1 MPGHPHC
8 EDDEFVPL
16 PFGAQI
22 VPALGGPGASV
33 QVVDTG
39 LVDGRPVVISDGP
52 YGPVRLWDLGS
63 HRQIGPPLEGE
74 SGMSVRSLAFGHL
87 DGRPVAVR
95 GNVDLTIW
103 ELTGHGRTDRPAE
116 PRYIRHNGMGSVYS
130 VACGVLDGR
139 SIAVTGAHDA
149 MVRVWDLGRGTLIG
163 GPLIAHESAVRAVA
177 VDVLARRTIAV
188 SGSEDNTVR
197 VWDLASGTQR
207 GRALTGHTKPVRAV
221 AVGMLDGRPVAVSG
235 SDDKTLRLWDL
246 PTCEQIGPAM
256 SGHEGEIRTVA
267 FAAPDGVPIVIS
279 GSHDFTVRI
288 WDARTGE
295 QIGMP
300 LRDGRT
306 LGIESVAYSLLGG
319 RPRVVAADGHGFA
332 RVWNLDAHRAMG
344 DGSPTRYAAELPGA
358 WTDPDTGDVYDLTG
372 PLTDDEGEE
381 WKYVD
386 FDGFEPL
393 VTDTDDPRLAW
404 SIVAAHEQFG
414 FSEIVTPGPSEPA
427 FTRITAEECPSCG
440 SESDP
445 GEEISIDTALTGF
458 LDCLRHDP
466 AMTDER
472 YEDMEDAVQSL
483 RGSVGWYLEDGSKSP
498 VTELPDHMWEFLS
511 VWMPRSISSGGEEE
525 EEEMAAI
532 GEMVEHLA
540 GWLRERGRLPADA
553 AAEMADEGRKA
564 ARDLPAGKRAKR
576 MLNDLIEDS
585 PFAFH
590 NLDPEE
596 VLDDWMGNMSIA
608 KTGNGALQFTE
619 GYDDDP
625 PQDMTLSVPA
635 NVAEQIG
642 EGWTIWVRLVLTE
655 SDGWQFSQIGT
666 VFT

>member
-1 MPGHPHC
+1 M
-8 EDDEFVPL
+8 PL

-22 VPALGGPGASV
+22 VPALGGPDAFLE
-33 QVVDTG
+33 VVDTG

-52 YGPVRLWDLGS
+52 DGLVRIWDLGS

-74 SGMSVRSLAFGHL
+74 SRMTVRSLAFGHL

-95 GNVDLTIW
+95 GNGDLTIW
-103 ELTGHGRTDRPAE
+103 ELTGHGQTDRPAE
-116 PRYIRHNGMGSVYS
+116 PRTIRHNDRGSVYS
-130 VACGVLDGR
+130 AACGVLDGR
-139 SIAVTGAHDA
+139 SITVTGAHDTT
-149 MVRVWDLGRGTLIG
+149 VRVWDLGDGAQMG
-163 GPLIAHESAVRAVA
+163 GPLIGHESAVRAVA

-197 VWDLASGTQR
+197 VWDLASGMQR

-221 AVGMLDGRPVAVSG
+221 AVGMVDGRPVAVSG
-235 SDDKTLRLWDL
+235 SDDKTVRLWDL
-246 PTCEQIGPAM
+246 PTCEQIGPTM
-256 SGHEGEIRTVA
+256 TGHDGWIRTVA
-267 FAAPDGVPIVIS
+267 LAAPDGVPIVIS

-306 LGIESVAYSLLGG
+306 LGIGSVAYSLLGG
-319 RPRVVAADGHGFA
+319 RPRVIAADGHGFA
-332 RVWNLDAHRAMG
+332 RVWDLDAHRAMG
-344 DGSPTRYAAELPGA
+344 EGSPTRYAAELPGT
-358 WTDPDTGDVYDLTG
+358 WTDPDSGDVYDLTG
-372 PLTDDEGEE
+372 PLVDDEDGD

-404 SIVAAHEQFG
+404 SVVAAHHAFG
-414 FSEIVTPGPSEPA
+414 FSEIVTPGPMEPA

-483 RGSVGWYLEDGSKSP
+483 RGSVGWHLEDGSKSP
-498 VTELPDHMWEFLS
+498 ATELPDHMWEFLR
-511 VWMPRSISSGGEEE
+511 VWMPRNISSGDDEEDG
-525 EEEMAAI
+525 EMAAI

-540 GWLRERGRLPADA
+540 GWLRERGHLPAG
-553 AAEMADEGRKA
+553 AAEEMAGAGRKA
-564 ARDLPAGKRAKR
+564 ARDLPAGTRAKR
-576 MLNDLIEDS
+576 ILSDLIVDS
-585 PFAFH
+585 PFAFR

-596 VLDDWMGNMSIA
+596 VLEEWMGNMSIA
-608 KTGNGALQFTE
+608 TTGNGALRFTE

-625 PQDMTLSVPA
+625 PQDMTLLVA
-635 NVAEQIG
+635 ADVAEQIG
-642 EGWTIWVRLVLTE
+642 VGWTVWVRLVRTE